1 MDLGHPFREV
11 LRGDRNRG
19 GAADEALLQQVTL
32 IVQDVAVRGDEA
44 LFAYTRSFDGYE
56 LTPGTVAVT
65 QPELEGAAGCVVEKD
80 REMLKLAARRIEAF
94 PRHQIRGIGWTP
106 PKTAFVWDSGSCPG
120 TGGDLCAGGLAAY
133 PSTVLLAAIPA
144 RLAGVEET
152 SSFRPSGTGHTPF
165 PWWPQRLIS
174 RRVPYLQSRGA
185 QAVAALA
192 YGTASLPRVVKIVG
206 PGNAYVAAAKKT
218 VFGQVDIDMIAGP
231 SEILVIADGTT
242 PAAFVAADLLAQAE
256 HDALASAVL
265 LTPNAAYADAVSA
278 EAGRQLARLRREAIA
293 RSSLT
298 RYGAA
303 VVTVDLKEAAALAHR
318 FAPEH
323 LELAVENPE
332 ALLPLIRN
340 AGAVFMGP
348 YTPETLG
355 DYLAGPNHILPTA
368 GTARFSSALGVY
380 DFVKR
385 ISVLSF
391 SSSAFQTYGPPAK
404 QFADLE
410 GLEGHGQA
418 IRVRLESSRRL

>member
-1 MDLGHPFREV
+1 
-11 LRGDRNRG
+11 
-19 GAADEALLQQVTL
+19 
-32 IVQDVAVRGDEA
+32 
-44 LFAYTRSFDGYE
+44 
-56 LTPGTVAVT
+56 
-65 QPELEGAAGCVVEKD
+65 
-80 REMLKLAARRIEAF
+80 
-94 PRHQIRGIGWTP
+94 
-106 PKTAFVWDSGSCPG
+106 
-120 TGGDLCAGGLAAY
+120 
-133 PSTVLLAAIPA
+133 
-144 RLAGVEET
+144 
-152 SSFRPSGTGHTPF
+152 
-165 PWWPQRLIS
+165 
-174 RRVPYLQSRGA
+174 
-185 QAVAALA
+185 VAALA